1 MSSTA
6 AVKRKNMKHY
16 SVGALSGLLWN
27 MHR

>member
-6 AVKRKNMKHY
+6 AVKRKKMKHY